1 MKSKPKLLV
10 LLSRIPYPLD
20 KGDKL
25 RAFHQIKDLNDSYE
39 VILCCLST
47 HAIDPKTT
55 KKLEEICGELNIIH
69 LNYVHVIPTYNL
81 YTMKVTKKDI

>member
-25 RAFHQIKDLNDSYE
+25 RAFHQIKDLNASYDRYSVLFE
-39 VILCCLST
+39 YACNR
-47 HAIDPKTT
+47 PKNNQ
-55 KKLEEICGELNIIH
+55 KIRG
-69 LNYVHVIPTYNL
+69 NL
-81 YTMKVTKKDI
+81 R

>member
-55 KKLEEICGELNIIH
+55 KNQTINNVFGAANKRTIN
-69 LNYVHVIPTYNL
+69 NT
-81 YTMKVTKKDI
+81 